1 MTGIEAE
8 TRESSKPV
16 MFAISE
22 YYAKPYKGLFRFLSV
37 RETGRADLKRKYA
50 SSMTSGVSTDLD
62 IR

>member
-22 YYAKPYKGLFRFLSV
+22 YYAKPYKGLVSVFTCPGNRQSGFEAKACEFDDFRGFN
-37 RETGRADLKRKYA
+37 
-50 SSMTSGVSTDLD
+50 
-62 IR
+62 